1 MRVESRQISERSYVS
16 LGKYSAIVQYESTSE
31 EDVTS
36 IQIFKYHSK
45 FIFLLQKRQKELE
58 LLLDL
63 YESNE
68 IGKLASRLLHAD
80 LSVQC
85 DILPKLCSCKKVRY
99 SLEYTEIYLS
109 MIVKLVRSKTKRCI
123 DVGARC
129 LGDVLM
135 MSGPEISS
143 ALTSKLSVETELKEK
158 CERLFRE
165 LLKVKILLESCGR
178 GFQEL
183 VDLTY
188 LVDKVQSNLD
198 R

>member
-1 MRVESRQISERSYVS
+1 MRVESRAISERSFVS
-16 LGKYSAIVQYESTSE
+16 LGKYSAEVQYSETSE
-31 EDVTS
+31 EDIS
-36 IQIFKYHSK
+36 KHHSK
-45 FIFLLQKRQKELE
+45 FLTLITKRQKELE
-58 LLLDL
+58 ILLEM
-63 YESNE
+63 YQAEE
-68 IGKLASRLLHAD
+68 FGKLVARLVHAD

-85 DILPKLCSCKKVRY
+85 DILPKLCSGKKVRY
-99 SLEYTEIYLS
+99 SLDYAEVYLS

-123 DVGARC
+123 DIGAKC

-135 MSGPEISS
+135 NSGPEISAS
-143 ALTSKLSVETELKEK
+143 ITSKLSVDTLIKEK
-158 CERLFRE
+158 CERIFGE

-188 LVDKVQSNLD
+188 LVDKVQSNIL